1 MKNKF
6 LFLIISI
13 YCSGFAFS
21 QEKVNFSGAVQTDM
35 LFPQEDEGLN
45 TGKITDK
52 FLSNN
57 YLDLRLGS
65 QYVDA
70 GMRLEILLKPLPGF
84 EPNFAGAGLPNIFV
98 TAKYKK
104 YSLTLGNFYEQFGS
118 GFIFRAYEERSLGVD
133 NSLRGAKFAMQPYKG
148 IFFKVLGGVQRQYF
162 NYGSTNTFGFDFTQG
177 AVWGGDLELNIDE
190 WVPKLQEKNF
200 NILVGAS
207 FVSRYQPDED
217 IFRLGNDFSRL
228 NLPKNVAAADFRVRV
243 QQGNW
248 SVLAEYAIKAND
260 PSTDNGYIY
269 KNGSALLLSA
279 TYSQKGMSALFQA
292 KRSDN
297 MSFRSVRSSKSP
309 TSTFINHLPA
319 FTQTHTY
326 ALAALHPYATQP
338 LGEWAFQGSFGY
350 NFKKG
355 TKMGGK
361 YGTNFKLN
369 ASYIC
374 CLKKEFLPDLD
385 GNTYNPK
392 FPSAEYNII
401 GSNGYKAKFFG
412 FGDTYYF
419 DVNLEFNKKISK
431 TFSISATYLFQN
443 YNKFVIEGK
452 VDLSNPISKK
462 EQENINANFVKSHI
476 LIAELKYQPQKNFA
490 MRAELQYL
498 FKQSEG
504 KFDEKINGNNYGDW
518 AFALIE
524 FSLFRSLMI
533 SLSDMYNL
541 GNTNKKQHY
550 YMASA
555 TYNIGAHRLQAGYV
569 RTKEGYNCSG
579 GVCRTIPAYKGFQI
593 SYNLTF

>member
-1 MKNKF
+1 MNSK
-6 LFLIISI
+6 LFILLFFIFCAFS
-13 YCSGFAFS
+13 AFS
-21 QEKVNFSGAVQTDM
+21 QEKINFSGAVQSDM
-35 LFPQEDEGLN
+35 LFPQEDESLN
-45 TGKITDK
+45 TGKIADK

-65 QYVDA
+65 VYVDA
-70 GMRLEILLKPLPGF
+70 GMRLELLHKPLPGF

-104 YSLTLGNFYEQFGS
+104 YSLTFGNFYEQFGS
-118 GFIFRAYEERSLGVD
+118 GFIFRTYEERSLGID

-148 IFFKVLGGVQRQYF
+148 IVFKLLGGVQRQYF
-162 NYGSTNTFGFDFTQG
+162 NYDHTNTFGFDFTQG
-177 AVWGGDLELNIDE
+177 AVWGSDLELNIDE
-190 WVPKLQEKNF
+190 WLPKLQEKSW
-200 NILVGAS
+200 NILVGTS
-207 FVSRYQPDED
+207 FVSRYQPDEN
-217 IFRLGNDFSRL
+217 IFRLGGNFSKL

-260 PSTDNGYIY
+260 PSADNGYIY

-279 TYSQKGMSALFQA
+279 TYSQKGISAFFQA

-338 LGEWAFQGSFGY
+338 LGEWAFQGGFGY

-361 YGTNFKLN
+361 YGTNFKFN
-369 ASYIC
+369 TSYIC
-374 CLKKEFLPDLD
+374 GLKKEFLVDFD
-385 GNTYNPK
+385 GNKPNYPDKYVIT
-392 FPSAEYNII
+392 
-401 GSNGYKAKFFG
+401 GTDGYKANFFG
-412 FGDTYYF
+412 FGDTYYL
-419 DVNLEFNKKISK
+419 DVNIEFNKKISK
-431 TFSISATYLFQN
+431 TFSISATYLFN
-443 YNKFVIEGK
+443 IYNKNVIEGK
-452 VDLSNPISKK
+452 TNMGFPLKREEKFAMDS
-462 EQENINANFVKSHI
+462 NFVKSHI
-476 LIAELKYQPQKNFA
+476 AVVEMKYQPNKNFA
-490 MRAELQYL
+490 LRTELQYL

-504 KFDEKINGNNYGDW
+504 KFDEKSNGNNYGDW
-518 AFALIE
+518 AFALVE

-541 GNTNKKQHY
+541 GNAAKKQHY
-550 YMASA
+550 YMFSA
-555 TYNIGAHRLQAGYV
+555 TYNLGAHRFQAGYV